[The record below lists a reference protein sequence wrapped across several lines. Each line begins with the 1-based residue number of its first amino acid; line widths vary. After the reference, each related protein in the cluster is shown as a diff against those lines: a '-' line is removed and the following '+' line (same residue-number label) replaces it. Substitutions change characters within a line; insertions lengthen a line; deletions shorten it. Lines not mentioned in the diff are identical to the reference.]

1 MNRIIPCSLN
11 GLPKASFTAVL
22 PQGKTSCRNFCVAST
37 SLRFDLPTEVD
48 GVQSSHS
55 GGTHD
60 LPVPPRCKPRFYHF
74 TCSVPLDGVLSL
86 PESVF
91 LPDST
96 LAWTTFLHGKKCRVC
111 RAGKVQQ
118 LRDANKDPDSFYLYS
133 PSAVYHNLKIAAKAP
148 NITHYIHN

>member
-1 MNRIIPCSLN
+1 MNRIMPYSLN
-11 GLPKASFTAVL
+11 GLPKASFTAVI

-55 GGTHD
+55 GDTHD

-74 TCSVPLDGVLSL
+74 TCCVPLEGVLSL

-91 LPDST
+91 LPDSGRKEKNQLYT
-96 LAWTTFLHGKKCRVC
+96 RYWLNIVTFRTVDISETVFLPQGAHDKEVR
-111 RAGKVQQ
+111 
-118 LRDANKDPDSFYLYS
+118 Y
-133 PSAVYHNLKIAAKAP
+133 IACQSKTCAP
-148 NITHYIHN
+148 F